1 MVRDSGSPRADA
13 ESDFLRVR
21 RGQVMS
27 SLAAWLRR
35 DDDEAVQP
43 LSFTDIVDALGPRG
57 SRYRGLQV
65 IAIDKIIGSVDK
77 MREFDHRFRPTSGRH
92 RQRWERL
99 ALASRRGEAFPP
111 IEVYQVGS
119 SYFVRDGHHRVS
131 VARVMGLNS
140 IEAQVTEIETT
151 VDPSG
156 LEGRGDIES
165 THFRRLL
172 GQRVPLPPED
182 QAAIV
187 CGEPMRSAL
196 LAEMVE
202 AWGCRLMHREAAY
215 LDREEV
221 ARRWFDEEFRPTI
234 ALIRDADL
242 VDRRET
248 DADAYIRVAG
258 ERYRLIRAHVWN
270 EEVIRRLREQRR

>member
-1 MVRDSGSPRADA
+1 MARDTGSPRADA

-21 RGQVMS
+21 RRQVMS
-27 SLAAWLRR
+27 ALAAWIRR
-35 DDDEAVQP
+35 DDDVAVQP
-43 LSFTDIVDALGPRG
+43 LSFTEIVDALGTRSSRNRG
-57 SRYRGLQV
+57 FQV
-65 IAIDKIIGSVDK
+65 IDIDKIVGSVDK

-99 ALASRRGEAFPP
+99 ALAARRGEAFPP

-131 VARVMGLNS
+131 VARAMGLNS

-151 VDPSG
+151 VDPAG
-156 LEGRGDIES
+156 LDGRTDVEA

-172 GQRVPLPPED
+172 HQRVPLPPEEQD
-182 QAAIV
+182 AIA
-187 CGEPMRSAL
+187 CTEPVRSAL

-202 AWGCRLMHREAAY
+202 AWGCRLMHREQTY
-215 LDREEV
+215 LDRDVV

-248 DADAYIRVAG
+248 DGDAYIRVAG
-258 ERYRLIRAHVWN
+258 ERYHLIRAHVWN